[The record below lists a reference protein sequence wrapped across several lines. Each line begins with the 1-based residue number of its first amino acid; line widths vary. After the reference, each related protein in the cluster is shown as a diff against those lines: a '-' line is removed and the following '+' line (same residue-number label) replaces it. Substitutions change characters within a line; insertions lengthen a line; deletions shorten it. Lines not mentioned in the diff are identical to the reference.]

1 MDKPIRRPMG
11 LGQGPL
17 GLRAAAGRPDAS
29 GSRGNPPPR
38 PGSAAAFSAGRRHG
52 RTRLR
57 DARARGPRALG
68 MLRLLHGGRRGD
80 RRRAALRARGTRGT
94 AGLELSPALSDR
106 NRADAAGPAR
116 EQDRHRHARGGD
128 RPPGRRDHH
137 AGRTRGEPDA
147 HRRRERRRRPV
158 QHPESAGHGEGGGR
172 KRDARGDRPLRN
184 PADPDR
190 RAADDRGRCPRAH
203 AEDARSLQCRHPGD
217 RGAAAEGR
225 PAGAGHRG
233 LPRRAGRACRPRALR
248 ERSAGLRQSRGA
260 GGARQGGADHPGGG
274 SLSPAGRRRSHR
286 RDRPLPEDL
295 RAVPEG
301 ARGHARTDVSR
312 DNGARARRRRQ
323 DHRRFQGE
331 RSGALPAAQRARP
344 SGGQGAGAPKYP
356 RAAYGGRP
364 MRLKF
369 LSGLIIVLVA
379 AALIVAYSSV
389 FTVYQTQQALVFRL
403 GSPQPQVTEHGL
415 HLKAPFIDTVVYI
428 DKRIL
433 DLDVPAQEVIASD
446 QKRLVVD
453 AFARYRVKDPLRFY
467 QTLGSIDAAN
477 SQLAIRLNSALR
489 RVLGEVT
496 FTHVVRDQRAE
507 LMTRIRQL
515 VDREAQDYGIEVV
528 DVRIRRAD
536 LPEQN
541 SQAVY
546 RRMQTERQREAA
558 EFRAQGTQRAQEIRS
573 QADRE
578 VTVLIAEAN
587 SKAEQIRGEGDATRN
602 QIFAQAYS
610 QDPEFFDFYRSMQ
623 AYETGLKASD
633 TRLLL
638 RPDSNFFRYFNDPTG
653 QRPAAAPAR

>member
-1 MDKPIRRPMG
+1 
-11 LGQGPL
+11 
-17 GLRAAAGRPDAS
+17 
-29 GSRGNPPPR
+29 
-38 PGSAAAFSAGRRHG
+38 
-52 RTRLR
+52 
-57 DARARGPRALG
+57 
-68 MLRLLHGGRRGD
+68 
-80 RRRAALRARGTRGT
+80 
-94 AGLELSPALSDR
+94 
-106 NRADAAGPAR
+106 
-116 EQDRHRHARGGD
+116 
-128 RPPGRRDHH
+128 
-137 AGRTRGEPDA
+137 
-147 HRRRERRRRPV
+147 
-158 QHPESAGHGEGGGR
+158 
-172 KRDARGDRPLRN
+172 
-184 PADPDR
+184 
-190 RAADDRGRCPRAH
+190 
-203 AEDARSLQCRHPGD
+203 
-217 RGAAAEGR
+217 
-225 PAGAGHRG
+225 
-233 LPRRAGRACRPRALR
+233 
-248 ERSAGLRQSRGA
+248 
-260 GGARQGGADHPGGG
+260 
-274 SLSPAGRRRSHR
+274 
-286 RDRPLPEDL
+286 
-295 RAVPEG
+295 
-301 ARGHARTDVSR
+301 
-312 DNGARARRRRQ
+312 
-323 DHRRFQGE
+323 
-331 RSGALPAAQRARP
+331 
-344 SGGQGAGAPKYP
+344 
-356 RAAYGGRP
+356 

-369 LSGLIIVLVA
+369 VSGLIIVLVA

-403 GSPQPQVTEHGL
+403 GSPQPPVTEPGL

-602 QIFAQAYS
+602 QILAQAYS